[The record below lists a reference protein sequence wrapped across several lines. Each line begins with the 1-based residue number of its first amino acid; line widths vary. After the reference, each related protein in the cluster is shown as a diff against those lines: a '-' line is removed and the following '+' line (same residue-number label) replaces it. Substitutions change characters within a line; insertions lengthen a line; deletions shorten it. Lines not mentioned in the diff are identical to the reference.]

1 MTPASLIRM
10 LALGAIWGAS
20 FLFMRVAVPV
30 LGPELLVLLRALLA
44 ALFLSAVALVWRRPL
59 HWRMHGRHFLT
70 LGLLNS
76 ALPFVLWAHAAGV
89 LPATLL
95 SVLNATAPIWG
106 AVVGAAWARQRPAAR
121 VLVGLVLGLAGVAVL
136 VGVESLALAPGSGW
150 AVAEALA
157 ASLCYGLSTTYA
169 RAAPGVEPLANAHG
183 SMWAAAL
190 WMLPLWL
197 ATAQPVP
204 TPTPTVA
211 GAALALGVVC
221 SGVAYLLY
229 FRLLADIGP
238 VRTLTVTFL
247 IPVFGT
253 LWGVVFLDERVG
265 WHTLAGG
272 MLVLCGTALASGW
285 RWRRTGAA
293 GS

>member
-76 ALPFVLWAHAAGV
+76 ALPFVLWAHAAGA

-150 AVAEALA
+150 AVAAALA

-285 RWRRTGAA
+285 RWRRTGAT